1 MLPKTH
7 MSFHV
12 LCCFLPLPLNRAAA
26 ANDYVPV
33 HNYTTQRANGVV
45 SDNVEI
51 FPHPTM
57 RARQAAALWWALR
70 KFPSTTLD
78 QTPAYSCLGRR
89 SIKQNHTQR
98 ETSSGSSIFHRN
110 VPFRRNSW
118 AGASTQSEWHFRSHS
133 FAAWMCECVWIKI
146 FFFLVML
153 LFTFWI
159 IFLLLTFC
167 FSLSKRIIIKRN
179 VMQWNQN
186 ASKPN
191 TTLFS

>member
-98 ETSSGSSIFHRN
+98 ETSSGR
-110 VPFRRNSW
+110 
-118 AGASTQSEWHFRSHS
+118 AGFQAFSTEMCRSGGTAEQVLPHS
-133 FAAWMCECVWIKI
+133 RSDISDRTRLPLECVSVCGSKY
-146 FFFLVML
+146 FFSWLCYFLRFE
-153 LFTFWI
+153 LFFY
-159 IFLLLTFC
+159 C
-167 FSLSKRIIIKRN
+167 
-179 VMQWNQN
+179 
-186 ASKPN
+186 
-191 TTLFS
+191 

>member
-1 MLPKTH
+1 

-98 ETSSGSSIFHRN
+98 ETSSGRVGFKHFPPKCAVPEEQLSRCFHTVGVTFPIALVCRLN
-110 VPFRRNSW
+110 VW
-118 AGASTQSEWHFRSHS
+118 V
-133 FAAWMCECVWIKI
+133 CVWIKI
-146 FFFLVML
+146 FFFLGYVTFYVLNYFFIANFL
-153 LFTFWI
+153 LFTFQ
-159 IFLLLTFC
+159 THHNKEKC
-167 FSLSKRIIIKRN
+167 DAMKSKRI
-179 VMQWNQN
+179 
-186 ASKPN
+186 
-191 TTLFS
+191 